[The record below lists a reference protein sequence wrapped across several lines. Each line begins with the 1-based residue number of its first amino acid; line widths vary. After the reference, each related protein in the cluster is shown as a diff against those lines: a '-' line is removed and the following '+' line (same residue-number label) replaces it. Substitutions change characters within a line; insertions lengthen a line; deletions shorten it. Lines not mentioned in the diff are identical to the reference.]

1 MKEKSLEKLGA
12 LRFVVSRLL
21 FAATPTKWTRT
32 ALPLHAQ
39 HARACWLHIGVL
51 VRTNGG
57 AGRSA
62 GMQKGWGRPVRESNP
77 DLGRTVVV

>member
-1 MKEKSLEKLGA
+1 VKEKSLEKLGA

-62 GMQKGWGRPVRESNP
+62 GMQKG
-77 DLGRTVVV
+77 